1 MYKKQTLLG
10 PQASTGVDS
19 SAARSRSRHGG
30 LVRLD
35 LSFAKTAGRERGG
48 WLHVKFHVAPRS
60 VEVRGVQARRFTQFM
75 LALPWKKFVSPAHS
89 IYSNKANLTLHDA
102 APANSITNSDDS

>member
-30 LVRLD
+30 LVRLADLLGSISPKARGFSRRSDVANRD
-35 LSFAKTAGRERGG
+35 LSSG
-48 WLHVKFHVAPRS
+48 AP
-60 VEVRGVQARRFTQFM
+60 TQ
-75 LALPWKKFVSPAHS
+75 K
-89 IYSNKANLTLHDA
+89 
-102 APANSITNSDDS
+102 SDIGADSRCPI

>member
-30 LVRLD
+30 LVRLGD
-35 LSFAKTAGRERGG
+35 DAPMMWLNGRWGKY
-48 WLHVKFHVAPRS
+48 WLP
-60 VEVRGVQARRFTQFM
+60 
-75 LALPWKKFVSPAHS
+75 
-89 IYSNKANLTLHDA
+89 
-102 APANSITNSDDS
+102 